1 LNVHGILPGR
11 RFLMVGAGN
20 IGLIV
25 AYQLIQAGA
34 EVAAVIDAAP
44 RIGGYQ
50 VHASK
55 LRRAGVPILLR
66 HTIVKATGRNR
77 VNSAVTAAVDDR
89 FRPVPDTEATW
100 KVDTVCLAVGLK
112 PSVEL
117 LAQGGCRLV
126 YSPDLGGEVPW
137 HDERLETSLPGVFVA
152 GDASGIEEASTAM
165 LEGRLAG
172 LAAAEKLLGVSDER
186 TASRTEIRFELDS
199 LRAGPF
205 GMRTRRGLA
214 SLGENV
220 P

>member
-1 LNVHGILPGR
+1 
-11 RFLMVGAGN
+11 MVGAGN

-34 EVAAVIDAAP
+34 EVAAVVEAGP

-55 LRRAGVPILLR
+55 LQRAGVPILLR
-66 HTIVKATGRNR
+66 HTIVKVTGRNR
-77 VNSAVTAAVDDR
+77 VISAVTAAVDDR
-89 FRPVPDTEATW
+89 FQPLPDTEESW

-117 LAQGGCRLV
+117 LAQSGCRLV

-137 HDERLETSLPGVFVA
+137 HDDRLETSLPGVFVA
-152 GDASGIEEASTAM
+152 GDVSGIEEASTAM

-172 LAAAEKLLGVSDER
+172 MSAAEKLLGGSDGR
-186 TASRTEIRFELDS
+186 TAARMKIRFELDS

-205 GMRTRRGLA
+205 GARTRQGLA
-214 SLGENV
+214 SLGEKV
-220 P
+220 S